1 MLDEVL
7 KLPNA
12 QEAIHAFGA
21 EYAKTSDFAKA
32 WNALVDAAQRNGS
45 AVPLLFALTYDT
57 SVLLSQN
64 PWMKDQFQAWFNPK
78 SSKS

>member
-1 MLDEVL
+1 MIEEVL

-12 QEAIHAFGA
+12 QEAIQAFSTEFTKSSNFG
-21 EYAKTSDFAKA
+21 KA

-45 AVPLLFALTYDT
+45 AVPLLFALTYET

-64 PWMKDQFQAWFNPK
+64 PWMREQFQSWFNP
-78 SSKS
+78 SKK

>member
-12 QEAIHAFGA
+12 QEAIQAFST
-21 EYAKTSDFAKA
+21 EFANSGNFGKA
-32 WNALVDAAQRNGS
+32 WSALVEAGQRNGS

-64 PWMKDQFQAWFNPK
+64 PWMKEQFQSWFNP
-78 SSKS
+78 SKK

>member
-1 MLDEVL
+1 MLEDVL

-12 QEAIHAFGA
+12 QESIQAFSTEFTKSG
-21 EYAKTSDFAKA
+21 DFRKA
-32 WNALVDAAQRNGS
+32 WNALVETSQRNGS

-64 PWMKDQFQAWFNPK
+64 PWMKEQFQLWFNP
-78 SSKS
+78 SKK